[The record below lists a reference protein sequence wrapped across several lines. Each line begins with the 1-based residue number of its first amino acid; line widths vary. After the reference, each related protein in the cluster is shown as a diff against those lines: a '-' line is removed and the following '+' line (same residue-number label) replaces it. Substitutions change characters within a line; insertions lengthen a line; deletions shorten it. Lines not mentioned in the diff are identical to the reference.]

1 MEISDWIAFVGLS
14 FIYCLIPGPSVC
26 FTVAHS
32 IQYGIYRTNLTI
44 IGQITGNAFYIMV
57 VCFGLGSLIEN
68 SIEIFYSVKTI
79 GAAYIVYLGIKQ
91 ILSGDSKFKFEV
103 NSSPKSRIKSFFDG
117 FVICGTNPKTFFYYA
132 AFLPQF
138 IISHYDKRI
147 QLIALG
153 LGSIVIA
160 LTVLVVYNFA
170 GKKAKDFLL
179 KKNFFRFSHYV
190 IGSLFIIAG
199 LSLSFY

>member
-1 MEISDWIAFVGLS
+1 M
-14 FIYCLIPGPSVC
+14 C

-32 IQYGIYRTNLTI
+32 IQHGTPRTNLTI
-44 IGQITGNAFYIMV
+44 IGQITGNAFYIMF

-68 SIEIFYSVKTI
+68 SIEIFYAVKTI

-91 ILSGDSKFKFEV
+91 IFSGGSNFEFEV

-117 FVICGTNPKTFFYYA
+117 LVICGTNPKTFFYYA

-138 IISHYDKRI
+138 IIPHYDRRT
-147 QLIALG
+147 QLIVLG

-160 LTVLVVYNFA
+160 LTVLVVYNYA
-170 GKKAKDFLL
+170 GKKAKDLL
-179 KKNFFRFSHYV
+179 AKKNFFRFSHYV
-190 IGSLFIIAG
+190 IGSLFILAG
-199 LSLSFY
+199 FSLGFL